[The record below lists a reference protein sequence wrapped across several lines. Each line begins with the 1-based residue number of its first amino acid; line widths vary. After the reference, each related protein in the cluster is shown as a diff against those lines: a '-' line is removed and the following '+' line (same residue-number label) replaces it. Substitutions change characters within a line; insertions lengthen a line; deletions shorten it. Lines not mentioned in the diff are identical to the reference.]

1 MALIFIMKFIC
12 GVYMEKLIE
21 EVSVKEKCEWNLQGM
36 MLKLLPFNNVVQDAG
51 FYYRVIYYVIKC

>member
-1 MALIFIMKFIC
+1 
-12 GVYMEKLIE
+12 MEKLIE

-36 MLKLLPFNNVVQDAG
+36 MFKFLPFNNVAQDAG